1 MKQNWVNPLN
11 ILTDWLSFSITG
23 YIHLNL
29 LSNNDEDLLH
39 LLDFNDSGSDCLQLQ
54 LNIAQPKI
62 SQPMQPVF
70 IFFSAAQECWE
81 NWVIFNYLLR
91 FCFFVLSMSTLL
103 SFVCLSSWNF
113 FVYYHLFC
121 FLLFATV
128 DSIKHGA
135 FSSRWVEWCI
145 GIWSVCLFT
154 YIFCLIVYIEIC
166 CLCS

>member
-1 MKQNWVNPLN
+1 MKQNWVNHLN

-23 YIHLNL
+23 YILSL
-29 LSNNDEDLLH
+29 LSNNDEDLPH
-39 LLDFNDSGSDCLQLQ
+39 LLDFNDSGSDCLRLQ

-70 IFFSAAQECWE
+70 IFLVQLKNAE
-81 NWVIFNYLLR
+81 NWVINYLLR
-91 FCFFVLSMSTLL
+91 FCFLFSACQHFSVLCVSVAEN
-103 SFVCLSSWNF
+103 FCL
-113 FVYYHLFC
+113 LFC
-121 FLLFATV
+121 FLLLLYTTV